1 MKATEFL
8 KEFDACV
15 GHALTPGAKVTHP
28 RFGKGV
34 IESVDESNYSIPMVT
49 VKLSDGEKIYRALS
63 EWRAA

>member
-1 MKATEFL
+1 MNTVKFTNA
-8 KEFDACV
+8 FDACV